1 MSSVQNTI
9 KYVKHNKVRIKTDM
23 KREEITK
30 ILLEFFEEIEE
41 KPTGMK
47 GFMVLDDLENL
58 QESIVLT
65 FWERKEDMDSFYK
78 PENKVLSD
86 LVEKLNPSFE
96 QLPVRRDFTYL
107 NSKYNSSSQT
117 PSMTYTLIII
127 IIIFARLF
135 SILTLHNIEINRI
148 CF

>member
-1 MSSVQNTI
+1 MI
-9 KYVKHNKVRIKTDM
+9 KYVKHNKVRIKTGV
-23 KREEITK
+23 KREDITK

-47 GFMVLDDLENL
+47 GFMIMDDLEDL

-78 PENKVLSD
+78 PENNASYD

-96 QLPVRRDFTYL
+96 QLPVRKDYHV
-107 NSKYNSSSQT
+107 SK
-117 PSMTYTLIII
+117 
-127 IIIFARLF
+127 FKV
-135 SILTLHNIEINRI
+135 
-148 CF
+148 

>member
-1 MSSVQNTI
+1 MSSAQNMI
-9 KYVKHNKVRIKTDM
+9 KYVKHNKVRIKTGV
-23 KREEITK
+23 KREDITK

-47 GFMVLDDLENL
+47 GFMIMDDLEDL

-78 PENKVLSD
+78 PENNASYD

-96 QLPVRRDFTYL
+96 QLPVRKDYHV
-107 NSKYNSSSQT
+107 SKSKV
-117 PSMTYTLIII
+117 
-127 IIIFARLF
+127 
-135 SILTLHNIEINRI
+135 
-148 CF
+148 

>member
-1 MSSVQNTI
+1 MSSAQNMI
-9 KYVKHNKVRIKTDM
+9 KYVKHNKVRIKTGV

-47 GFMVLDDLENL
+47 GFMVMDDLEDL
-58 QESIVLT
+58 QESVVLT

-78 PENKVLSD
+78 PENKALYD

-96 QLPVRRDFTYL
+96 QLPVRKDYHV
-107 NSKYNSSSQT
+107 SKSKV
-117 PSMTYTLIII
+117 
-127 IIIFARLF
+127 
-135 SILTLHNIEINRI
+135 
-148 CF
+148 

>member
-1 MSSVQNTI
+1 MSTAQNMI
-9 KYVKHNKVRIKTDM
+9 KYVKHNKVRIKTGV

-47 GFMVLDDLENL
+47 GFMVMDDLEDL

-78 PENKVLSD
+78 PENKALYD

-96 QLPVRRDFTYL
+96 QLPVRKDYHV
-107 NSKYNSSSQT
+107 SKSKV
-117 PSMTYTLIII
+117 
-127 IIIFARLF
+127 
-135 SILTLHNIEINRI
+135 
-148 CF
+148 

>member
-1 MSSVQNTI
+1 MSSAQNMI
-9 KYVKHNKVRIKTDM
+9 KYVKHNKVRIKTGV

-41 KPTGMK
+41 KPTGMN
-47 GFMVLDDLENL
+47 GFMVMDDLEDL

-78 PENKVLSD
+78 PENKALYD

-96 QLPVRRDFTYL
+96 QLPVRKDYHVF
-107 NSKYNSSSQT
+107 K
-117 PSMTYTLIII
+117 
-127 IIIFARLF
+127 FKV
-135 SILTLHNIEINRI
+135 
-148 CF
+148 

>member
-9 KYVKHNKVRIKTDM
+9 KYVKHNKVRIKTEI

-78 PENKVLSD
+78 PENKALSD

-96 QLPVRRDFTYL
+96 QLPVRRDYHV
-107 NSKYNSSSQT
+107 SK
-117 PSMTYTLIII
+117 
-127 IIIFARLF
+127 FKV
-135 SILTLHNIEINRI
+135 
-148 CF
+148 

>member
-1 MSSVQNTI
+1 MSTAQNMI
-9 KYVKHNKVRIKTDM
+9 KYVKHNKVRIKTGV
-23 KREEITK
+23 KREDITK

-47 GFMVLDDLENL
+47 GFMIMDDLEDL

-78 PENKVLSD
+78 PENNASYD

-96 QLPVRRDFTYL
+96 QLPVRKDYHV
-107 NSKYNSSSQT
+107 SK
-117 PSMTYTLIII
+117 
-127 IIIFARLF
+127 FKV
-135 SILTLHNIEINRI
+135 
-148 CF
+148 

>member
-1 MSSVQNTI
+1 MSSAQNMI
-9 KYVKHNKVRIKTDM
+9 KYVKHNKVRIKTGV

-47 GFMVLDDLENL
+47 GFMVMDDLEDL

-78 PENKVLSD
+78 PENKALYD

-96 QLPVRRDFTYL
+96 QLPVRKGYHV
-107 NSKYNSSSQT
+107 SK
-117 PSMTYTLIII
+117 
-127 IIIFARLF
+127 FKV
-135 SILTLHNIEINRI
+135 
-148 CF
+148 